1 MSANVTQEQIRQ
13 ELRNAHLRAEWLI
26 ENELSLSALEHS
38 INRARDENSDLM
50 INEAQNF
57 SDNIDAILERI
68 TSMKKN
74 LERYEEDM
82 SDADDYEETCEGML
96 SKINGVVDK
105 FEIAKNT
112 SLELMRSSVYPR
124 SETVRMMLEGVEF

>member
-1 MSANVTQEQIRQ
+1 MSANVTQEQIQQDFRIAY
-13 ELRNAHLRAEWLI
+13 LRTHWLI
-26 ENELSLSALEHS
+26 ENELSFKAFELN

-57 SDNIDAILERI
+57 SDIIDAILERI

-74 LERYEEDM
+74 LERYGENM
-82 SDADDYEETCEGML
+82 SDSGDYEETCEGML

-105 FEIAKNT
+105 FEIAKNR
-112 SLELMRSSVYPR
+112 SLELLMNSDYPR